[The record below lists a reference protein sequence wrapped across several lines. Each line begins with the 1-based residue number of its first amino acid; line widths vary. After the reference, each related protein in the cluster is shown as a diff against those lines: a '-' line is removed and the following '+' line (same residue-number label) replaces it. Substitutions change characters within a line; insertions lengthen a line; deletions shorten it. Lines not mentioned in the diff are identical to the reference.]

1 MRSNS
6 KYTVDELERY
16 IQMYLHEGWSYRNL
30 SEEKG
35 LLLSEAIFNDKVL
48 RYQEN
53 GLEGIQTKLRNN
65 YYSKEFKDLIVRE
78 HI

>member
-1 MRSNS
+1 M
-6 KYTVDELERY
+6 
-16 IQMYLHEGWSYRNL
+16 
-30 SEEKG
+30 
-35 LLLSEAIFNDKVL
+35 LLSEAIFNDKVL

-78 HI
+78 HIQKGIPIIQLARKYKIPA